1 MELPLLNEFSMILT
15 TSIQI
20 MLAPSDTE
28 YIDQLISTIGDIC
41 ILGQEGQLM
50 NDLARFS
57 EKQEAEI
64 ERLCNNNHQNFV
76 QSVNHLLSVRK
87 GTVDLTQEILKLN
100 EAIQSSTE
108 RLVKEKKALVNS
120 REIRENI
127 DEATR
132 ALKSCLEVLGLANR
146 VGDLLREKKRYAA
159 LRALEELQNV
169 RLREVT
175 QFEIAEIIQKS
186 VPSMKTMVKEA
197 VMTDLNAWLYK
208 VRENSM
214 LLGQVAF
221 YHTDKRRH
229 RQEERVQGISNLRW
243 LKINSALELALDER
257 EEFDILDNEDI
268 TVDFTPLFECLHM
281 HEAMGERDEFRVT
294 YANVRRQQKDLLFSN
309 PHTVADENVSC
320 ISRLLEDICG
330 FAIIEK
336 STLKKT
342 SGFRSPVDV
351 DDLWDS
357 MCKKAIIMI
366 TQQVENITKA
376 ETLLKIKN
384 VLALFIQA
392 MDVGVLLSVLLLSA
406 NLQQTWEYSVKPLDE
421 FLLGLFDKY
430 SECLKKNFIGEF
442 KKVAMSDD
450 YTPMAVENR
459 PKYDDIMKSV
469 WYSPD
474 KDPESIQFPTV
485 MPFSRIYPLCC
496 RFIRDLLEKY
506 YFYAD
511 EYFQNQGAI
520 DRELQKSLDELLCE
534 QVCST
539 LEEHLGSQYL
549 GQIVQIL
556 INLEHFEHACRE
568 LEYLL
573 AESCSTSETGAVT
586 LKATERFRSGKKTAG
601 ERIFELVNSKIDDL
615 IGTAEYD
622 WMATKD
628 QNQPS
633 EYLQQTTL
641 FLRNNMSSTL
651 LNLPREIQ
659 GFVYFGALG
668 HVASSILGLPLSE
681 DISQINKIS
690 VHNLDMDV
698 KYLQE
703 FVDSLNEPMLPSVF
717 DELRQTIDLLKS
729 DNSDEFYNISTKM
742 KKYANVDLIN
752 GAVLLEKLLAGE
764 AVSTKKGFAGRFR
777 S

>member
-1 MELPLLNEFSMILT
+1 
-15 TSIQI
+15 

-28 YIDQLISTIGDIC
+28 YIDQLISTIGDAC
-41 ILGQEGQLM
+41 TLGQEGQLM
-50 NDLARFS
+50 GDLARLS
-57 EKQEAEI
+57 ERQEAEI
-64 ERLCNNNHQNFV
+64 ERLCNNNHQDFV
-76 QSVNHLLSVRK
+76 RSVDHLLGVRK
-87 GTVDLTQEILKLN
+87 GTVDLTEEILKLN
-100 EAIQSSTE
+100 ETIQSSTE
-108 RLVKEKKALVNS
+108 RLVEAKKALVNS
-120 REIRENI
+120 REVRENI

-132 ALKSCLEVLGLANR
+132 SLKSCLEVLGLANR

-169 RLREVT
+169 HLREVT
-175 QFEIAEIIQKS
+175 QFEIAKIIQKS
-186 VPSMKTMVKEA
+186 VPSMKAMVKDA
-197 VMTDLNAWLYK
+197 VMTDLNTWLYK

-221 YHTDKRRH
+221 YHTNQRRH
-229 RQEERVQGISNLRW
+229 RQKERVRDIFNLRW
-243 LKINSALELALDER
+243 LKINSALELALEER
-257 EEFDILDNEDI
+257 EEFDVLDNEDI
-268 TVDFTPLFECLHM
+268 TVDFTPLFECLHI
-281 HEAMGERDEFRVT
+281 HEAMGERGEFRVT
-294 YANVRRQQKDLLFSN
+294 YADVRRQQKDLLFSS
-309 PHTVADENVSC
+309 PHSVANKDLSC
-320 ISRLLEDICG
+320 VSRLLEDICG

-342 SGFRSPVDV
+342 SGFRSPADV

-366 TQQVENITKA
+366 SQQVENVTEA
-376 ETLLKIKN
+376 EILLKIKT
-384 VLALFIQA
+384 VLALFIQTMA
-392 MDVGVLLSVLLLSA
+392 
-406 NLQQTWEYSVKPLDE
+406 TWEYSVKPLDE

-430 SECLKKNFIGEF
+430 SECLKKNFIGGF
-442 KKVAMSDD
+442 QKVAMSDD

-459 PKYDDIMKSV
+459 PKYDNIMKSV

-474 KDPESIQFPTV
+474 KDPEIIQFPTV
-485 MPFSRIYPLCC
+485 MPFSGMYPLCC
-496 RFIRDLLEKY
+496 RYIRDLLEKY

-520 DRELQKSLDELLCE
+520 DRELRRSLDELLCE
-534 QVCST
+534 QVCGT
-539 LEEHLGSQYL
+539 LVEHLNSQYL

-556 INLEHFEHACRE
+556 INLEHFEFACQE

-573 AESCSTSETGAVT
+573 AEGCSASETGVVT
-586 LKATERFRSGKKTAG
+586 LKATERFRSEKKTA
-601 ERIFELVNSKIDDL
+601 EKRIFELVNSKIDDL

-622 WMATKD
+622 WMAAKK
-628 QNQPS
+628 QSQPS

-659 GFVYFGALG
+659 GFIYFDALS
-668 HVASSILGLPLSE
+668 HIASSILGLPLSE
-681 DISQINKIS
+681 GVDQINKIS

-729 DNSDEFYNISTKM
+729 DSSDEFYNISTKM
-742 KKYANVDLIN
+742 KKYANVDPIN
-752 GAVLLEKLLAGE
+752 GPVLLGKYALFSPPPSITLYLIPTACYLRLLAGE
-764 AVSTKKGFAGRFR
+764 AASAKKGFAGRFR